1 MLATRMTTAAAL
13 WTIPFDQPLQC
24 YTEAMVNAG
33 TVFMPGIGAKV
44 PGATVICRVLGNGR
58 NLPVF
63 QGFQELNDSA
73 GFDGR
78 DGVLNLIQF
87 RFDGVDC
94 WYTIAQA
101 KVLQRA
107 TYPIALQFLS
117 RTEGIVQEGSTYQ
130 ADDLRSVVD
139 HRGGQFEQY
148 MASSQSIPAGK
159 DGQITVCLS
168 HATMVGFKATAQ
180 AEPHATWRYKVW
192 PATTTYYCGTDDRV
206 AIDTGVRCL
215 GQNWLRLSRQAGV
228 IRAEAAPDGQT
239 WTLVQEFSAPS
250 SEALYIAA
258 ALTPAD
264 ATTARSFKVMGFE
277 VAA

>member
-1 MLATRMTTAAAL
+1 MLATRMTTSSAAAL

-24 YTEAMVNAG
+24 YTEAMVDAA
-33 TVFMPGIGAKV
+33 TVFVPGIGAKI

-78 DGVLNLIQF
+78 DGVLNLIQL

-101 KVLQRA
+101 KVLNRA

-117 RTEGIVQEGSTYQ
+117 RTEGIVQDGSSYQ
-130 ADDLRSVVD
+130 AD
-139 HRGGQFEQY
+139 RGGQFEQY

-159 DGQITVCLS
+159 DGQITVCLNN
-168 HATMVGFKATAQ
+168 ATMLGFKATAQ
-180 AEPHATWRYKVW
+180 AEPHGTWRYKVW
-192 PATTTYYCGTDDRV
+192 PGATTYYAGTADR
-206 AIDTGVRCL
+206 APIDTGVRCL

-228 IRAEAAPDGQT
+228 IRTEAASDGQT
-239 WTLVQEFSAPS
+239 WTLVQEFSVPS
-250 SEALYIAA
+250 SETLYIAA

-264 ATTARSFKVMGFE
+264 AMTARSLKVIGFE